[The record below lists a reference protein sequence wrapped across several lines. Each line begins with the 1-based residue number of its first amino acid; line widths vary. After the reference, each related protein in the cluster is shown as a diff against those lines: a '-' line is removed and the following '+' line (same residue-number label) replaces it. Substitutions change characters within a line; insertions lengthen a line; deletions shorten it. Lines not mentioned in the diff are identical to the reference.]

1 MTAVAGN
8 PLTARRQLD
17 AREPAELFARWQRHS
32 DHGARE
38 QLIERF
44 MPLARKLARR
54 YVGANEPFEDLL
66 QVASV
71 GLLHAIDRFDYERGT
86 AFSSF
91 AVPTILGE
99 LRRYFRD
106 LGWAVHVPRGAQ
118 ERALKADGAHKELTL
133 KLGRAP
139 TVQQLAEALEWNVE
153 DVLGALEAGAAHH
166 ASSLDA
172 PHGDGDGDYGA
183 LVDSF
188 GEIDARYEFVEA
200 KLSVSDAVRRL
211 PTYER
216 RVLRLRFIEDLTQS
230 QIGERLGVSQMQVSR
245 ILRQALGKLREIA
258 DPEAETAGAP
268 RPAVRID
275 GRG

>member
-1 MTAVAGN
+1 MSASAVQPPA
-8 PLTARRQLD
+8 ARRRPE
-17 AREPAELFARWQRHS
+17 AREPTELFARWQRHG
-32 DHGARE
+32 DRAARE

-54 YVGANEPFEDLL
+54 YVGANEPFEDLV

-71 GLLHAIDRFDYERGT
+71 GLLHAIDRFAFERGT

-118 ERALKADGAHKELTL
+118 ERALKADVAHKELTVR
-133 KLGRAP
+133 LGRAP
-139 TVQQLAEALEWNVE
+139 SIQQLAEALEWSVE

-172 PHGDGDGDYGA
+172 PHDDGDGEYGA

-188 GEIDARYEFVEA
+188 GEIDASYEFVEE

-211 PTYER
+211 PSYER
-216 RVLRLRFIEDLTQS
+216 RVLHLRFIEDLTQS

-258 DPEAETAGAP
+258 DPEAEL
-268 RPAVRID
+268 AV
-275 GRG
+275 G

>member
-1 MTAVAGN
+1 LPGIA
-8 PLTARRQLD
+8 
-17 AREPAELFARWQRHS
+17 EPTELFAAWQR
-32 DHGARE
+32 DGDTRARE
-38 QLIERF
+38 LLIDRF

-54 YVGANEPFEDLL
+54 YVGANEPFEDLV
-66 QVASV
+66 QVASL

-118 ERALKADGAHKELTL
+118 ERALKAEAAMKQLTG
-133 KLGRAP
+133 KLGRTP
-139 TVQQLAEALEWNVE
+139 TIAQLAEALGWSVE
-153 DVLGALEAGAAHH
+153 DALGALEAGAGHH

-172 PHGDGDGDYGA
+172 PHDDGEGEYGA
-183 LVDSF
+183 LLDSF
-188 GEIDARYEFVEA
+188 GEIDTRYELVEA
-200 KLSVSDAVRRL
+200 KLSVSAAAKRL

-216 RVLRLRFIEDLTQS
+216 RVLHLRFIEDLTQS

-245 ILRQALGKLREIA
+245 ILRQALIKLREMA
-258 DPEAETAGAP
+258 DAEATP
-268 RPAVRID
+268 QLRR
-275 GRG
+275 

>member
-1 MTAVAGN
+1 MT
-8 PLTARRQLD
+8 TAIQSPTTRRLLES
-17 AREPAELFARWQRHS
+17 REPTELFARWQRHG
-32 DHGARE
+32 DRLARE

-54 YVGANEPFEDLL
+54 YLGANEPFDDLL
-66 QVASV
+66 QVASL
-71 GLLHAIDRFDYERGT
+71 GLVHAIDRFDYERGT

-118 ERALKADGAHKELTL
+118 ERALKADGVHKELTL

-139 TVQQLAEALEWNVE
+139 SIAQLAEALEWSME

-172 PHGDGDGDYGA
+172 PHDDGEGDFGA

-188 GEIDARYEFVEA
+188 GVIDERYEFVDA
-200 KLSVSDAVRRL
+200 KLSVSGAVRRL
-211 PTYER
+211 PSYER
-216 RVLRLRFIEDLTQS
+216 QVLHLRFIDDLTQS

-245 ILRQALGKLREIA
+245 ILRQALGKLREMA
-258 DPEAETAGAP
+258 DPAA
-268 RPAVRID
+268 
-275 GRG
+275 